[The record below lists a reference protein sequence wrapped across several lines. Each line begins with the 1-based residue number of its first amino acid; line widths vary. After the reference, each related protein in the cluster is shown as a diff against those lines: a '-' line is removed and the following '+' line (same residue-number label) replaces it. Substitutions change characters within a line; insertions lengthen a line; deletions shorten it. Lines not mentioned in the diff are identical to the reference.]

1 MSTLANTRALFRTS
15 AVNEKQITLII
26 TMKKTT
32 IIPTMMMTVT
42 TIHPRV
48 ETYVMFPRVEKQS
61 GLDPNLMNFIVS
73 ISGVTLT
80 PSDW

>member
-1 MSTLANTRALFRTS
+1 
-15 AVNEKQITLII
+15 
-26 TMKKTT
+26 MKKTT